1 MDFSLSESIAE
12 LSCLDYEKRLGAATR
27 IYGYGRSLAD
37 GATRNWK
44 LDAELFQ
51 LLSGPAPEVTVG
63 LAVSRETFKNIH
75 EANDAPRLAHVPAEQ
90 DAEEFELQFAGT
102 ILLDVLTSRE
112 PKGMGAIARYL
123 AKFGEGVQQVEFRCL
138 NVNRAAE
145 ILRSKFG
152 ANSVYP
158 HARAGAN
165 GTHINF
171 FLIPSSGGGKLLLE
185 LYETAAPDR

>member
-75 EANDAPRLAHVPAEQ
+75 EANDAPRLAHVPEEQ
-90 DAEEFELQFAGT
+90 
-102 ILLDVLTSRE
+102 E
-112 PKGMGAIARYL
+112 PRNSSYS
-123 AKFGEGVQQVEFRCL
+123 
-138 NVNRAAE
+138 
-145 ILRSKFG
+145 LRG
-152 ANSVYP
+152 IYCW
-158 HARAGAN
+158 
-165 GTHINF
+165 TC
-171 FLIPSSGGGKLLLE
+171 
-185 LYETAAPDR
+185 